1 MFRAFS
7 AVFKIAIA
15 SLLTGATLSAL
26 NISAPELLNDLGL
39 NPETVLET
47 LENGATWAVPHLVL
61 GSIVVIP
68 IWVIVHLFRP
78 RRS

>member
-7 AVFKIAIA
+7 AVLKIAIA
-15 SLLTGATLSAL
+15 SLLTGAILSAL

-39 NPETVLET
+39 SSETILET
-47 LENGATWAVPHLVL
+47 MEKGVTWAVPHLVL

-68 IWVIVHLFRP
+68 IWIIVYLFRP
-78 RRS
+78 PRS